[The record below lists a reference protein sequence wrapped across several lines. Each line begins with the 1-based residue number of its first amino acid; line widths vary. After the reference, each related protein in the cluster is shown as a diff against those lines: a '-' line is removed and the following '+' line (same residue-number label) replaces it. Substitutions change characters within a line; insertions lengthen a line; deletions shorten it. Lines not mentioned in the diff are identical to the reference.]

1 MATMMQ
7 NCFSLIMTLDNVL
20 YTYTLA
26 LLSYLSSDHAVA
38 AGECVHG

>member
-1 MATMMQ
+1 MMQ
-7 NCFSLIMTLDNVL
+7 NCFSMVMTLDTVL

-38 AGECVHG
+38 AITLVHE